1 MFRNSLSRPAVART
15 SPSALACTNRF
26 DAALVRCIDFE
37 RGFSKLATDAQTI
50 LLLAFRE
57 HQPQRV
63 ICQIARCSERALAYK
78 IPAALAQLL
87 DRANML

>member
-1 MFRNSLSRPAVART
+1 MEQITSEQFGTQQHRHQVALVSRPAVART

-26 DAALVRCIDFE
+26 DATLVRSIGFE
-37 RGFSKLATDAQTI
+37 RQFSKPYTDAQSI

-63 ICQIARCSERALAYK
+63 ICQIARCSERALAY
-78 IPAALAQLL
+78 
-87 DRANML
+87 

>member
-1 MFRNSLSRPAVART
+1 LRIKANLAPEST
-15 SPSALACTNRF
+15 CPSNTLEKTPLC
-26 DAALVRCIDFE
+26 E
-37 RGFSKLATDAQTI
+37 FSKLDTDAQTI

-63 ICQIARCSERALAYK
+63 ICRIARCSGRALAYK
-78 IPAALAQLL
+78 VPAALAQLAALL